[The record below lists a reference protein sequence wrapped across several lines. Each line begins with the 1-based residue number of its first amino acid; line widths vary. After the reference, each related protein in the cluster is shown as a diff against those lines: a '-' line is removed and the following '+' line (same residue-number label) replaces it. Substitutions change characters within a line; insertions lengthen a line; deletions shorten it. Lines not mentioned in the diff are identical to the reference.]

1 MLLRKNFRGNQRSQ
15 KGNFQ
20 HLVKHQQFIVVL
32 RNHFEQEYFG
42 WQVDFVVVN
51 FGVVFLEY
59 PVLNLCLVILIS
71 DLYQVITL
79 YHDPN
84 FHYSFYHWAI
94 MIKVADGSPALV
106 LSYKVVK
113 ST

>member
-20 HLVKHQQFIVVL
+20 HLVKHQQFIGVL

-59 PVLNLCLVILIS
+59 PVLNLCLC
-71 DLYQVITL
+71 QVITL

-84 FHYSFYHWAI
+84 FHYSSYHWAI

-113 ST
+113 STCYFLI